1 VSRKVIKEGK
11 GPGVSFDAVS
21 QCKKS
26 CVTKYKELTTQVF
39 NVALS
44 FKSFLVTKAV

>member
-1 VSRKVIKEGK
+1 VFCEIIGEDK
-11 GPGVSFDAVS
+11 GPSVGFGAVN

-26 CVTKYKELTTQVF
+26 CVAKYKELITQVF
-39 NVALS
+39 SIAFS

>member
-1 VSRKVIKEGK
+1 MEEGK
-11 GPGVSFDAVS
+11 GPSVGFSAAS
-21 QCKKS
+21 QYKES

-39 NVALS
+39 NVAPS